1 MATEGQEHPIGVYL
15 KIWIL
20 LFVLSVFSYMVDFYQ
35 LQGWLRWSLILIF
48 MFLKAGFI
56 MAIFMHMVWER
67 MALVVAL
74 LSPMVAVLVF
84 MAIMGYESEYT
95 QTSRDVFLMME
106 SQIRFGLFPMAHIKR
121 ITLVMITLTEMH
133 ISLYHAQFKKI

>member
-1 MATEGQEHPIGVYL
+1 MATEGQEHPISVYL

-20 LFVLSVFSYMVDFYQ
+20 LFVLSIFSYMVDFYQ

-74 LSPMVAVLVF
+74 LSPMIAVLVF
-84 MAIMGYESEYT
+84 IAIMGYESEYT
-95 QTSRDVFLMME
+95 QTSRDVFFDDGKPDKVWAVPHGPHNADHKGDDHSAGE
-106 SQIRFGLFPMAHIKR
+106 AH
-121 ITLVMITLTEMH
+121 
-133 ISLYHAQFKKI
+133 

>member
-1 MATEGQEHPIGVYL
+1 MATEGQEHPISVYL

-20 LFVLSVFSYMVDFYQ
+20 LFVLSIFSYMVDFYQ
-35 LQGWLRWSLILIF
+35 LQGLLRWSLILLF

-74 LSPMVAVLVF
+74 LSPMIAVLVF
-84 MAIMGYESEYT
+84 IAIMGYESDYT
-95 QTSRDVFLMME
+95 QSARDVFFDDGKPDKVWACL
-106 SQIRFGLFPMAHIKR
+106 
-121 ITLVMITLTEMH
+121 
-133 ISLYHAQFKKI
+133 LYTSPSPRDRTRSRMPSSA

>member
-1 MATEGQEHPIGVYL
+1 MAAEGQEHPISVYL

-20 LFVLSVFSYMVDFYQ
+20 LFVLSIFSYMVDFYQ
-35 LQGWLRWSLILIF
+35 LQGWLRWSLILLF

-74 LSPMVAVLVF
+74 LSPMIAVLVF
-84 MAIMGYESEYT
+84 IAIMDMSLIMFNQQEMY
-95 QTSRDVFLMME
+95 FLMTE
-106 SQIRFGLFPMAHIKR
+106 SRIRFGLFLMALIKLS
-121 ITLVMITLTEMH
+121 IMMMLIQPEKF
-133 ISLYHAQFKKI
+133 INLYYVKC

>member
-1 MATEGQEHPIGVYL
+1 MATEGQEHPISVYL

-20 LFVLSVFSYMVDFYQ
+20 LFVLSIGSYMVDFYQ
-35 LQGWLRWSLILIF
+35 LQGWLRWSLILVF

-74 LSPMVAVLVF
+74 LSPMVAILVF
-84 MAIMGYESEYT
+84 IAIMGYESDYT
-95 QTSRDVFLMME
+95 EASRDIFFDDGKPDKVWAVPH
-106 SQIRFGLFPMAHIKR
+106 GAHQSDLHGASKDGD
-121 ITLVMITLTEMH
+121 H
-133 ISLYHAQFKKI
+133 H

>member
-1 MATEGQEHPIGVYL
+1 MATEGQEHPISVYL

-20 LFVLSVFSYMVDFYQ
+20 LFVLSIFSYMVDFYQ

-74 LSPMVAVLVF
+74 LSPMIAVLVF
-84 MAIMGYESEYT
+84 IAIMGYESEYT
-95 QTSRDVFLMME
+95 QASRDVFFDDGKPDKVLAVPDGADKAE
-106 SQIRFGLFPMAHIKR
+106 HHDGAHSAG
-121 ITLVMITLTEMH
+121 EAH
-133 ISLYHAQFKKI
+133 

>member
-1 MATEGQEHPIGVYL
+1 MATEGQEHPISVYL

-20 LFVLSVFSYMVDFYQ
+20 LFVLSIFSYMVDFYQ

-74 LSPMVAVLVF
+74 LSPMIAVLVF
-84 MAIMGYESEYT
+84 IAIMGYESEYT
-95 QTSRDVFLMME
+95 QTSRDVFFDDGKPDKVWAVPHGAPNADHKGDDHSAGE
-106 SQIRFGLFPMAHIKR
+106 AH
-121 ITLVMITLTEMH
+121 
-133 ISLYHAQFKKI
+133 

>member
-35 LQGWLRWSLILIF
+35 LQGLLRWSLILIF

-74 LSPMVAVLVF
+74 LSPMIA
-84 MAIMGYESEYT
+84 AG
-95 QTSRDVFLMME
+95 
-106 SQIRFGLFPMAHIKR
+106 
-121 ITLVMITLTEMH
+121 IT
-133 ISLYHAQFKKI
+133 

>member
-35 LQGWLRWSLILIF
+35 LQGLLRWSLILIF

-56 MAIFMHMVWER
+56 MAIFYAYGLGKDGVSGSTFIPYDSC
-67 MALVVAL
+67 
-74 LSPMVAVLVF
+74 LSFYSHNGV
-84 MAIMGYESEYT
+84 
-95 QTSRDVFLMME
+95 
-106 SQIRFGLFPMAHIKR
+106 
-121 ITLVMITLTEMH
+121 
-133 ISLYHAQFKKI
+133 

>member
-1 MATEGQEHPIGVYL
+1 MAAEGQAHPISVYL
-15 KIWIL
+15 KIWVL

-84 MAIMGYESEYT
+84 IAIMGYESEYT
-95 QTSRDVFLMME
+95 QSSRD
-106 SQIRFGLFPMAHIKR
+106 LFFDDGKPDKVWAVPHGAHKSDHSNDSHSAG
-121 ITLVMITLTEMH
+121 EAH
-133 ISLYHAQFKKI
+133 

>member
-1 MATEGQEHPIGVYL
+1 MATEGQEHPISVYL

-20 LFVLSVFSYMVDFYQ
+20 LFVLSIGSYMVDFYQ
-35 LQGWLRWSLILIF
+35 LQGWLRWSLILVF

-74 LSPMVAVLVF
+74 LSPMIAILVF
-84 MAIMGYESEYT
+84 IAIMGYESDYT
-95 QTSRDVFLMME
+95 EASRDIFFDDGKPDRVWAVPH
-106 SQIRFGLFPMAHIKR
+106 GAHQPDSHGASKDGD
-121 ITLVMITLTEMH
+121 H
-133 ISLYHAQFKKI
+133 H

>member
-95 QTSRDVFLMME
+95 QTSRDVFFDDGKPDKVWAVPHGAHKSEHKGDDHSAGE
-106 SQIRFGLFPMAHIKR
+106 SH
-121 ITLVMITLTEMH
+121 
-133 ISLYHAQFKKI
+133 

>member
-1 MATEGQEHPIGVYL
+1 MATEGQAHPISVYL

-56 MAIFMHMVWER
+56 IAIFMHMVWER

-84 MAIMGYESEYT
+84 IAIMGYESEYT
-95 QTSRDVFLMME
+95 QTSRD
-106 SQIRFGLFPMAHIKR
+106 LFFDDGKPDKVWAVPHGAHKSDHNDGSHSAG
-121 ITLVMITLTEMH
+121 EAH
-133 ISLYHAQFKKI
+133 

>member
-1 MATEGQEHPIGVYL
+1 MATEGQAHPISVYL

-84 MAIMGYESEYT
+84 IAIMGYESEYT
-95 QTSRDVFLMME
+95 QNSRD
-106 SQIRFGLFPMAHIKR
+106 LFFDDGKPDKVWAVPHGAHKSGHKDGSHSVGE
-121 ITLVMITLTEMH
+121 TH
-133 ISLYHAQFKKI
+133 

>member
-1 MATEGQEHPIGVYL
+1 MATEGQEHPISVYL

-20 LFVLSVFSYMVDFYQ
+20 LFVLSIFSYMVDFYQ

-67 MALVVAL
+67 MALVAAL
-74 LSPMVAVLVF
+74 LSPMIAVLVF
-84 MAIMGYESEYT
+84 IAIMGYESEYT
-95 QTSRDVFLMME
+95 QASRDVF
-106 SQIRFGLFPMAHIKR
+106 FDDGKPDKVWAVPHGAHNVEHHDDDHSAGE
-121 ITLVMITLTEMH
+121 TH
-133 ISLYHAQFKKI
+133 

>member
-1 MATEGQEHPIGVYL
+1 MATEGQEHPISIYL

-20 LFVLSVFSYMVDFYQ
+20 LFVLSVGSYMVDFYQ
-35 LQGWLRWSLILIF
+35 LQGFLRWSLILLF

-74 LSPMVAVLVF
+74 LSPMIAILVF
-84 MAIMGYESEYT
+84 IAIMGYESDYT
-95 QTSRDVFLMME
+95 EASRDIFFDDGKPDKVWAVPH
-106 SQIRFGLFPMAHIKR
+106 GAHKSDDHDASIDGD
-121 ITLVMITLTEMH
+121 H
-133 ISLYHAQFKKI
+133 H

>member
-1 MATEGQEHPIGVYL
+1 MATEGQEHPISVYL

-20 LFVLSVFSYMVDFYQ
+20 LFVLSIFSYMVDFYQ
-35 LQGWLRWSLILIF
+35 LQGWLRWSLILLF

-74 LSPMVAVLVF
+74 LSPMIAVLVF
-84 MAIMGYESEYT
+84 IAIMGYESDYT
-95 QTSRDVFLMME
+95 QSARDVFFDDGKPDNVLAVPH
-106 SQIRFGLFPMAHIKR
+106 GAHKAEHHDG
-121 ITLVMITLTEMH
+121 THSAGEAH
-133 ISLYHAQFKKI
+133 

>member
-1 MATEGQEHPIGVYL
+1 MATEGQEHPISVYL

-20 LFVLSVFSYMVDFYQ
+20 LFVLSIGSYMVDFYQ
-35 LQGWLRWSLILIF
+35 LQGWLRWSLILVF

-74 LSPMVAVLVF
+74 LSPMIAILVF
-84 MAIMGYESEYT
+84 IAIMGYESDYT
-95 QTSRDVFLMME
+95 EASRDIFFDDGKPDRVWAE
-106 SQIRFGLFPMAHIKR
+106 PHGAHQPDSHGASKDGD
-121 ITLVMITLTEMH
+121 H
-133 ISLYHAQFKKI
+133 H

>member
-1 MATEGQEHPIGVYL
+1 MATEGQEHPISVYL

-20 LFVLSVFSYMVDFYQ
+20 LFVLSIFSYMVDFYQ

-74 LSPMVAVLVF
+74 LSPMIAVLVF
-84 MAIMGYESEYT
+84 IAIMGYESEYT
-95 QTSRDVFLMME
+95 QASRDVFFQLNAE
-106 SQIRFGLFPMAHIKR
+106 YRIQGFIRVRARLARRGD
-121 ITLVMITLTEMH
+121 
-133 ISLYHAQFKKI
+133 

>member
-1 MATEGQEHPIGVYL
+1 MATEGQEHPISVYL

-20 LFVLSVFSYMVDFYQ
+20 LFVLSIFSYMVDFYQ

-74 LSPMVAVLVF
+74 LSPMIAVLVF
-84 MAIMGYESEYT
+84 IAIMGYESEYT
-95 QTSRDVFLMME
+95 QASRDVF
-106 SQIRFGLFPMAHIKR
+106 FDDGKPDKVWAVPHGAHSAGE
-121 ITLVMITLTEMH
+121 TH
-133 ISLYHAQFKKI
+133 

>member
-95 QTSRDVFLMME
+95 QTSRDVF
-106 SQIRFGLFPMAHIKR
+106 FDDGKPDKVWAVPHGAHKEDH
-121 ITLVMITLTEMH
+121 TGDDH
-133 ISLYHAQFKKI
+133 SNGDAH

>member
-35 LQGWLRWSLILIF
+35 LQGLLRWSLILLF

-74 LSPMVAVLVF
+74 LSPMIAVLVF
-84 MAIMGYESEYT
+84 IAIMGYESEYT
-95 QTSRDVFLMME
+95 QSSRDVF
-106 SQIRFGLFPMAHIKR
+106 FDDGKPDKVWAVTHGAHKA
-121 ITLVMITLTEMH
+121 EH
-133 ISLYHAQFKKI
+133 EGDSHSAGEAH

>member
-1 MATEGQEHPIGVYL
+1 MATEGQEHPISVYL

-20 LFVLSVFSYMVDFYQ
+20 LFVLSIFSYMVDFYQ

-74 LSPMVAVLVF
+74 LSPMIAVLVF
-84 MAIMGYESEYT
+84 IAIMGYESEYT
-95 QTSRDVFLMME
+95 QASRDVFFDDGKPDKVWAVPHAVSYTHL
-106 SQIRFGLFPMAHIKR
+106 
-121 ITLVMITLTEMH
+121 TLPTK
-133 ISLYHAQFKKI
+133 A